1 MKILQ
6 LLALRITPLKS
17 CLFTSWNVKFAPR
30 KSWALTELW
39 PSDKTTRTEFLSYFN
54 PAPGTVQCYC
64 STNNKFYLN
73 IFPSMGTLPL
83 FHKLVN
89 LEARQKCRHN
99 LSTAVNQIADF
110 YQQITPTGKEFASIR
125 LRCSPLCFVFRHT
138 TLSLLQAQKLRNEV
152 PAHSTT
158 CSRWQNASRQ
168 LSVVDQE
175 LCWAVTYCVR
185 SVAWWGFLGK
195 GKYGSPTECFL
206 LALLW

>member
-6 LLALRITPLKS
+6 LLALGITPLKS

-30 KSWALTELW
+30 KSWALGELW

-83 FHKLVN
+83 FHELVN
-89 LEARQKCRHN
+89 LEARQKCSHN

-110 YQQITPTGKEFASIR
+110 YQQITPTGKEFASIP

-138 TLSLLQAQKLRNEV
+138 TLSLFQVAQKLRGEV
-152 PAHSTT
+152 LHKAAST
-158 CSRWQNASRQ
+158 QHHVQ
-168 LSVVDQE
+168 Q
-175 LCWAVTYCVR
+175 VTQCKCLITAFCGR
-185 SVAWWGFLGK
+185 SG
-195 GKYGSPTECFL
+195 
-206 LALLW
+206 ALLGSYLLCEKRCVMGVPG